1 MEFLILGFTKKS
13 SKWGH
18 PAASGIGV
26 SKYLIEKSR
35 IPRIEIGDFSGR
47 KIPIQNPKKILTQ
60 NLKKKIPTQNTKKS
74 RLRISIPG
82 FLSSWRGLRNS
93 RDF

>member
-60 NLKKKIPTQNTKKS
+60 NLKKKSQLKIPKNPDS
-74 RLRISIPG
+74 GSL
-82 FLSSWRGLRNS
+82 S
-93 RDF
+93 RDFYLLGGV